1 MVTAKFKCP
10 VCGEKFELET
20 DSEIGEIMSC
30 PECDADLKIISFVP
44 PKAEAVADYSGT
56 YENEDD
62 ENDGNNID

>member
-44 PKAEAVADYSGT
+44 PKA
-56 YENEDD
+56 
-62 ENDGNNID
+62 